1 VSKSNEGRWIILV
14 KLKSIILKKRISV
27 SELSERTS
35 LDYKSLH
42 NIISNKTKGAKF
54 STLDKIAKALDITI
68 DELFD
73 RDKY

>member
-1 VSKSNEGRWIILV
+1 M
-14 KLKSIILKKRISV
+14 ILKKSIRI
-27 SELSERTS
+27 SELSEKTS

-54 STLDKIAKALDITI
+54 STLDKIAKALDISI

-73 RDKY
+73 REDY

>member
-1 VSKSNEGRWIILV
+1 MRRWIILIKV
-14 KLKSIILKKRISV
+14 KSIILKKSISI

-54 STLDKIAKALDITI
+54 STLDKIAKALDISI

-73 RDKY
+73 REDY